1 MVIQMETVHRAHQRQ
16 PIQHRRLPNYKTK
29 RLSPKCVCTGHKK
42 KKQLIGRQVR
52 VASREM
58 PIQSLNLLL
67 FLTLFLS

>member
-29 RLSPKCVCTGHKK
+29 RLLPKCTQSKK
-42 KKQLIGRQVR
+42 EQLIGRQVR
-52 VASREM
+52 EAPREM

-67 FLTLFLS
+67 VLTSFLS